1 MVQRITNPDNN
12 IEEQDDA
19 TRRRNGD
26 CITRPLS
33 PTSIIRDYRPQSQR
47 APQNDFISIQPSL
60 NNPSWT
66 LIEYYFKEVAALF
79 SSYDSP
85 MNPFRSTISRLWGSS
100 LAICRTMQ
108 SMAAATLVHDF
119 PQFGPVGV
127 KMRSEALEII
137 THEAVMDDKALLALL
152 MLGQTASWHNPHDLG
167 VSFFNLLRER
177 LSNAITSSSSSS
189 SSSNDFP
196 TGNTLGRSNNF
207 RFFEEALIYWEML
220 LSFVVDDSEGARGK
234 QGTHLATTTTTTSEA
249 GESAIL
255 QKVPH
260 PWTGIARDTQSMVQ
274 EVGRLVR
281 RERKRM
287 RRRTFTS
294 HADIVRAQKAI
305 SEAQSL
311 EERLLDIAHPSEA
324 EIVSPGDDE
333 TPVWHLLT
341 IAEVYR
347 CTGLLQLYR
356 TFPDLFHR
364 RYPLHPNKNKNKTN
378 KKRKRNDNEGTIIGK
393 NHTSNRSQLDDPYSF
408 PFLNMSMDND
418 ATQEELDILDLVE
431 NNNNNNNNQRF
442 SEQQEDYDNDNDKNN
457 EDEEEEEDDDD
468 DNSTIKNTRFHTSLT
483 KFTLKTLYQLKTI
496 SFESRT
502 RAVQPFLLT
511 SLSSDLRL
519 PFHHNQQ
526 IPDAGAVEVSRAR
539 KFLLGRLASLKYVL
553 PPKPLDVC
561 LKIVRGCWARM
572 DSGEESVYWVDVMM
586 ENGWETTMG

>member
-1 MVQRITNPDNN
+1 
-12 IEEQDDA
+12 
-19 TRRRNGD
+19 
-26 CITRPLS
+26 
-33 PTSIIRDYRPQSQR
+33 
-47 APQNDFISIQPSL
+47 
-60 NNPSWT
+60 
-66 LIEYYFKEVAALF
+66 
-79 SSYDSP
+79 
-85 MNPFRSTISRLWGSS
+85 
-100 LAICRTMQ
+100 
-108 SMAAATLVHDF
+108 MAAATLVHDF

-220 LSFVVDDSEGARGK
+220 LSFVVDDSEGSRGK